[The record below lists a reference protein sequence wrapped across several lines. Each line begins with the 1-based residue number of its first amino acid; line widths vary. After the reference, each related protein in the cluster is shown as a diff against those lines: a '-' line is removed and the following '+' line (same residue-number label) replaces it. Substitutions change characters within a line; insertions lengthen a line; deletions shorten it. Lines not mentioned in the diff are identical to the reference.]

1 LDEEK
6 NWKIERLEGWGW
18 KVIRLKSWKVVGELK
33 NWKIGK
39 LRTITVRLSGVE
51 ARGIENC
58 GWKVEGCW
66 RI

>member
-39 LRTITVRLSGVE
+39 L
-51 ARGIENC
+51 EN
-58 GWKVEGCW
+58 WKIAHHHCQAERSRSQGN
-66 RI
+66 

>member
-1 LDEEK
+1 LKD
-6 NWKIERLEGWGW
+6 WKIGRLGLQSYKVEKLEGCWRIE
-18 KVIRLKSWKVVGELK
+18 KLE